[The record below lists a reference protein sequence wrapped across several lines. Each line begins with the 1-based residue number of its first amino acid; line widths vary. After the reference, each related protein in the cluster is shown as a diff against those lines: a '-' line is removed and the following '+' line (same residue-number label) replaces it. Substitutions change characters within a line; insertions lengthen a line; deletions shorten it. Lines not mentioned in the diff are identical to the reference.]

1 MRLSTRTVQ
10 RAVVCLWIAG
20 PFGIQLGGSALA
32 LGPDAATDG
41 SPPAATNNQPGGT
54 PTPGASPAATPAPR
68 PSDVTSRVGLT
79 FNDPAIAA
87 ALDLFQSGKHTEAL
101 QSLTKLLSDRAQS
114 DTERQRELQ
123 LALVMLQIRL
133 GDKNLEE
140 RKFNFA
146 NGKSLAA
153 KYGRDWPESSARTRA
168 QVLSLVADHAV
179 KDGTKKFE
187 KLGPDAAWLEYLA
200 TTARTL
206 ETQISNESER
216 AKNAGSG
223 DRWAN
228 AVDCM
233 RKIETA
239 FEQRLEIKLEQ
250 DRLPDLARQSSEE
263 MKAAARRINDRLGD
277 LINQVYARQQEL
289 QSAGPRTKGV
299 CRDNLNKAIQTA
311 RTCRDA
317 LDRIIECHRN
327 LAGKFRSEV
336 RPLLIHAHDVP
347 AL

>member
-1 MRLSTRTVQ
+1 
-10 RAVVCLWIAG
+10 
-20 PFGIQLGGSALA
+20 LA
-32 LGPDAATDG
+32 LGPDAAPDG
-41 SPPAATNNQPGGT
+41 SSPAPTNNQPGGT

-140 RKFNFA
+140 RKFSFA

-153 KYGRDWPESSARTRA
+153 KYGRDWPDSSARTRA

-187 KLGPDAAWLEYLA
+187 KLAPDAAWLEYLA

-206 ETQISNESER
+206 ETQISDEGR
-216 AKNAGSG
+216 KFKDACAG

-228 AVDCM
+228 IVDTV
-233 RKIETA
+233 RKIDRA
-239 FEQRLEIKLEQ
+239 FQLRLEIRLDQE
-250 DRLPDLARQSSEE
+250 RLPNLARQTSE
-263 MKAAARRINDRLGD
+263 KLVDAARRVNDRLD
-277 LINQVYARQQEL
+277 ALITQVHARHADWKR
-289 QSAGPRTKGV
+289 AGPRTVGA
-299 CRDNLNKAIQTA
+299 CRDSLNKAKQA
-311 RTCRDA
+311 AQTCRDT
-317 LDRIIECHRN
+317 LDRVIEFHRDLADKFPSEAAGMPLSPQEVPN
-327 LAGKFRSEV
+327 L
-336 RPLLIHAHDVP
+336 
-347 AL
+347 